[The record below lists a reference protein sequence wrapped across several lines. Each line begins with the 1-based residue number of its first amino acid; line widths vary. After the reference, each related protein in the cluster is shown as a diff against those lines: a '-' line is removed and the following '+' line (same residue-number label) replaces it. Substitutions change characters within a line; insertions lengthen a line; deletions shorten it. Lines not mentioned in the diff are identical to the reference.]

1 MLGMIS
7 SWFKGQKMPVK
18 REEPTACPSCPNC
31 GHATSRSW
39 QDYTFTVGGTEEFQ
53 TKPIV
58 SATVTVN
65 IPVFRCL
72 NKNCNT
78 CQYGPE
84 AEAVL
89 QPIQSVLTKNAIPQI
104 R

>member
-1 MLGMIS
+1 MFGMIL
-7 SWFKGQKMPVK
+7 SWFKGRAVPSKPEAK
-18 REEPTACPSCPNC
+18 ECPSCPNC

-39 QDYTFTVGGTEEFQ
+39 QDYTFTVGGNEEYQ

-78 CQYGPE
+78 CQYGEE
-84 AEAVL
+84 AEEVL
-89 QPIQSVLTKNAIPQI
+89 RPIQKVLTANAIPEI
-104 R
+104 

>member
-1 MLGMIS
+1 MIS
-7 SWFKGQKMPVK
+7 SWFKGQKVPQK
-18 REEPTACPSCPNC
+18 SESPIICPACPNC

-39 QDYTFTVGGTEEFQ
+39 QDYTFTVGGTEEYK

-78 CQYGPE
+78 CQYGQE
-84 AEAVL
+84 AEDVL
-89 QPIQSVLTKNAIPQI
+89 RPIQTVLTTNAIPET